1 MKRLTTFVALL
12 VCTMII
18 SGSVVQLRAQGPTAV
33 GLQGVIEKADPKA
46 IPLQIQCWM
55 ARPIGPNTPDYN
67 LAWRGP
73 VDGKPNE
80 SHCPERGNTCKKICE
95 IRNQGTIEPTDYG
108 YKLTVTLDAT
118 EYTRN
123 DGAKSTGGVL
133 TPGTV
138 LLPNECVVRID
149 QCPELPELESLQFD
163 FKGIAVSETGTV
175 SMIIPYVR

>member
-1 MKRLTTFVALL
+1 
-12 VCTMII
+12 MII

-33 GLQGVIEKADPKA
+33 GGGAAVAPTKVESGAV
-46 IPLQIQCWM
+46 QILNCWM
-55 ARPIGPNTPDYN
+55 SRPGPNTPDYN

-73 VDGKPNE
+73 NKDVPTE